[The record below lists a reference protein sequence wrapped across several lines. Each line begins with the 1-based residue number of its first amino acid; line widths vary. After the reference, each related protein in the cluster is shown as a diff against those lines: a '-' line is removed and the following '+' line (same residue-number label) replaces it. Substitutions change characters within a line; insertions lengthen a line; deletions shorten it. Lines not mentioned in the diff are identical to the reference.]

1 MNRITFKDAAGRW
14 VIACNRFWNWIENNL
29 PGHLRGEAVDR
40 LAAYENT
47 GLEPEEVEIQS
58 TAMSQC
64 KPYIDAICDAQGK
77 VLVNPDRLHVLV
89 TADLEK
95 RCLVSKE
102 PLHPIDV
109 IRAYDILNLERERNM
124 AYDCIL
130 QVEQDPKNAIEH
142 IQKWR
147 EKTGLQ

>member
-47 GLEPEEVEIQS
+47 GLEPDEIEIQS
-58 TAMSQC
+58 MALSQC
-64 KPYIDAICDAQGK
+64 KPYINALCDEQGK
-77 VLVNPDRLHVLV
+77 IVVNPDRLRDLV
-89 TADLEK
+89 IADQEK

-109 IRAYDILNLERERNM
+109 IRAYDIQDTEKSLHM

-130 QVEQDPKNAIEH
+130 QIEKDPQHAIAYINE
-142 IQKWR
+142 WR
-147 EKTGLQ
+147 AKAGFQ